1 MYDQT
6 YRRCIFLSRLPHQGK
21 RNDYWSSLGR
31 GKALAASW
39 RERYYPVEP
48 KPSKACS
55 AIALSGEGKRVK
67 VLVVDDEK
75 DITALV
81 AYHLERE
88 GFRVLQGHDGL
99 QALDLVKRERPNLL
113 ILDLMLPQMSGLDVC
128 RRLRKE
134 PDTARLPILML
145 TAKAEETDK
154 VLGLELGGD
163 DYLTKPFG
171 PRELVAR
178 VKALIR
184 RSEEPQGNEVVAA
197 GALEVDLGRYTVSV
211 RKRAVELT
219 SKEFDLLKALIL
231 AKGRAL
237 TREYLLDRVWG
248 YDQAS
253 EIESRTV
260 DVHVRRLR
268 EKLGPE
274 ARRIITVKNVGYR
287 FAQDA

>member
-1 MYDQT
+1 
-6 YRRCIFLSRLPHQGK
+6 
-21 RNDYWSSLGR
+21 
-31 GKALAASW
+31 
-39 RERYYPVEP
+39 
-48 KPSKACS
+48 
-55 AIALSGEGKRVK
+55 VK

-88 GFRVLQGHDGL
+88 GFRVLQAHDGF
-99 QALDLVKRERPNLL
+99 QALDLVKRERPHLL

-134 PDTARLPILML
+134 PDTVRLPILML
-145 TAKAEETDK
+145 TAKAEESDK

-184 RSEEPQGNEVVAA
+184 RSEDRQEEVIVKA
-197 GALEVDLGRYTVSV
+197 GALEVDLARYTVSI
-211 RKRAVELT
+211 RRRTVELT
-219 SKEFDLLKALIL
+219 AKEFDLLKALIL

-237 TREYLLDRVWG
+237 TREHLLDRVWG

-268 EKLGPE
+268 EKLGSE
-274 ARRIITVKNVGYR
+274 AKRIVTVKSVGYR
-287 FAQDA
+287 FNQDA

>member
-1 MYDQT
+1 M
-6 YRRCIFLSRLPHQGK
+6 
-21 RNDYWSSLGR
+21 
-31 GKALAASW
+31 
-39 RERYYPVEP
+39 
-48 KPSKACS
+48 
-55 AIALSGEGKRVK
+55 K

-88 GFRVLQGHDGL
+88 GFRVLQAHDGL
-99 QALDLVKRERPNLL
+99 QALDLVKRERPNVL

-134 PDTARLPILML
+134 PDTVRLPILML

-184 RSEEPQGNEVVAA
+184 RSEEAPGEEVVKA
-197 GALEVDLGRYTVSV
+197 GALEVDLGRYTVSI
-211 RKRAVELT
+211 RRRAVELT
-219 SKEFDLLKALIL
+219 AKEFDLLKALIL

-237 TREYLLDRVWG
+237 TRDYLLDRVWG

-274 ARRIITVKNVGYR
+274 AKRIVTVKSVGYR
-287 FAQDA
+287 FNQDA

>member
-1 MYDQT
+1 MK
-6 YRRCIFLSRLPHQGK
+6 I
-21 RNDYWSSLGR
+21 
-31 GKALAASW
+31 
-39 RERYYPVEP
+39 
-48 KPSKACS
+48 
-55 AIALSGEGKRVK
+55 
-67 VLVVDDEK
+67 LVVDDEK

-88 GFRVLQGHDGL
+88 GFRVLQAYDGL
-99 QALDLVKRERPNLL
+99 QALELVKREHPNLL
-113 ILDLMLPQMSGLDVC
+113 ILDLMLPVMSGLDVC

-134 PDTARLPILML
+134 PETARLPILML

-154 VLGLELGGD
+154 VLGLELGAD

-184 RSEEPQGNEVVAA
+184 RSEEAPAEEVVKA
-197 GALEVDLGRYTVSV
+197 GALEIDLGRYTVSV
-211 RKRAVELT
+211 RKRPVELT
-219 SKEFDLLKALIL
+219 AKEFDLLKALIL
-231 AKGRAL
+231 ANGRAL
-237 TREYLLDRVWG
+237 TRDFLLDRVWG
-248 YDQAS
+248 YQQAS

-274 ARRIITVKNVGYR
+274 AKRIVTVKSVGYR

>member
-1 MYDQT
+1 M
-6 YRRCIFLSRLPHQGK
+6 
-21 RNDYWSSLGR
+21 
-31 GKALAASW
+31 
-39 RERYYPVEP
+39 
-48 KPSKACS
+48 
-55 AIALSGEGKRVK
+55 K

-88 GFRVLQGHDGL
+88 GFRVLQAHDGL
-99 QALDLVKRERPNLL
+99 QALELVKRERPSLL
-113 ILDLMLPQMSGLDVC
+113 VLDLMLPHLSGLDLC

-184 RSEEPQGNEVVAA
+184 RSEEVQEGEVVKV
-197 GALEVDLGRYTVSV
+197 GSLEIDLGRYTVAI

-219 SKEFDLLKALIL
+219 PKEFDLLKALVL
-231 AKGRAL
+231 AKGRVL

-248 YDQAS
+248 YERAS

-274 ARRIITVKNVGYR
+274 AARIVTVKSVGYR
-287 FAQDA
+287 FNQDS

>member
-1 MYDQT
+1 MPPPVNVAII
-6 YRRCIFLSRLPHQGK
+6 RSGK
-21 RNDYWSSLGR
+21 GGR
-31 GKALAASW
+31 DGEQ
-39 RERYYPVEP
+39 RG
-48 KPSKACS
+48 
-55 AIALSGEGKRVK
+55 GEGVK

-88 GFRVLQGHDGL
+88 GFRVLQAHDGL

-113 ILDLMLPQMSGLDVC
+113 ILDLMLPQISGLDVC

-145 TAKAEETDK
+145 TAKAEEADK

-184 RSEEPQGNEVVAA
+184 RSEERQEEEVVKA
-197 GALEVDLGRYTVSV
+197 GALEVDLARYIVSI
-211 RKRAVELT
+211 RRRPIELT
-219 SKEFDLLKALIL
+219 AKEFDLLKALIL

-237 TREYLLDRVWG
+237 TRDYLLDRVWG

-274 ARRIITVKNVGYR
+274 AKRIVTVKNVGYR
-287 FAQDA
+287 FNQDH

>member
-1 MYDQT
+1 M
-6 YRRCIFLSRLPHQGK
+6 
-21 RNDYWSSLGR
+21 
-31 GKALAASW
+31 
-39 RERYYPVEP
+39 
-48 KPSKACS
+48 
-55 AIALSGEGKRVK
+55 K

-88 GFRVLQGHDGL
+88 GFRVLQAHDGL
-99 QALDLVKRERPNLL
+99 QALELIKRERPSLL
-113 ILDLMLPQMSGLDVC
+113 VLDLMLPHLSGLDVC

-171 PRELVAR
+171 PKELVAR

-184 RSEEPQGNEVVAA
+184 RSEEVQGGEIVKA
-197 GALEVDLGRYTVSV
+197 GGLEIDLDRYTVAV
-211 RKRAVELT
+211 RKRAVDLT
-219 SKEFDLLKALIL
+219 PKEFDLLKALVL
-231 AKGRAL
+231 AKGRVL

-248 YDQAS
+248 YERAS

-274 ARRIITVKNVGYR
+274 AARIVTVKSVGYR
-287 FAQDA
+287 FNQDS

>member
-1 MYDQT
+1 M
-6 YRRCIFLSRLPHQGK
+6 
-21 RNDYWSSLGR
+21 
-31 GKALAASW
+31 
-39 RERYYPVEP
+39 
-48 KPSKACS
+48 
-55 AIALSGEGKRVK
+55 K

-88 GFRVLQGHDGL
+88 GFRVLQAHDGF
-99 QALDLVKRERPNLL
+99 QALDLVKRERPHLL

-134 PDTARLPILML
+134 PDTVRLPILML
-145 TAKAEETDK
+145 TAKAEESDK

-184 RSEEPQGNEVVAA
+184 RSEDRQEEVIVKA
-197 GALEVDLGRYTVSV
+197 GALEVDLARYTVSI
-211 RKRAVELT
+211 RRRTVELT
-219 SKEFDLLKALIL
+219 AKEFDLLKALIL

-237 TREYLLDRVWG
+237 TREHLLDRVWG

-268 EKLGPE
+268 EKLGSE
-274 ARRIITVKNVGYR
+274 AKRIVTVKSVGYR
-287 FAQDA
+287 FNQDL

>member
-1 MYDQT
+1 M
-6 YRRCIFLSRLPHQGK
+6 
-21 RNDYWSSLGR
+21 
-31 GKALAASW
+31 
-39 RERYYPVEP
+39 
-48 KPSKACS
+48 
-55 AIALSGEGKRVK
+55 K

-88 GFRVLQGHDGL
+88 GFRVLQAYDGF
-99 QALDLVKRERPNLL
+99 QALEMVKRERPNLL
-113 ILDLMLPQMSGLDVC
+113 VLDLMLPQMSGLDVC

-184 RSEEPQGNEVVAA
+184 RSEEPQGDEVVAA
-197 GALEVDLGRYTVSV
+197 GALEIDLARYTVSI

-219 SKEFDLLKALIL
+219 AKEFDLLKALIL

-237 TREYLLDRVWG
+237 TREHLLDRVWG

-268 EKLGPE
+268 EKLGSE
-274 ARRIITVKNVGYR
+274 AKRIVTVKNVGYR
-287 FAQDA
+287 FNQDA

>member
-1 MYDQT
+1 M
-6 YRRCIFLSRLPHQGK
+6 
-21 RNDYWSSLGR
+21 
-31 GKALAASW
+31 
-39 RERYYPVEP
+39 
-48 KPSKACS
+48 
-55 AIALSGEGKRVK
+55 K

-88 GFRVLQGHDGL
+88 GFRVLQAHDGL
-99 QALDLVKRERPNLL
+99 QALELVKRERPNVL
-113 ILDLMLPQMSGLDVC
+113 ILDLMLPHMGGLDVC
-128 RRLRKE
+128 RRLRRE
-134 PDTARLPILML
+134 PETARLPILML

-163 DYLTKPFG
+163 DYLTKPFA

-184 RSEEPQGNEVVAA
+184 RSEEVPGEEVVKV
-197 GALEVDLGRYTVSV
+197 GGLEIDLGRYTVSI
-211 RKRAVELT
+211 RRRTVELT
-219 SKEFDLLKALIL
+219 AKEFDLLKALIL

-237 TREYLLDRVWG
+237 TRDYLLDRVWG

-268 EKLGPE
+268 EKLGSE
-274 ARRIITVKNVGYR
+274 AKRIVTVKSVGYR
-287 FAQDA
+287 FNQDA

>member
-1 MYDQT
+1 M
-6 YRRCIFLSRLPHQGK
+6 
-21 RNDYWSSLGR
+21 
-31 GKALAASW
+31 
-39 RERYYPVEP
+39 
-48 KPSKACS
+48 
-55 AIALSGEGKRVK
+55 K

-88 GFRVLQGHDGL
+88 GFRVLQAHDGL
-99 QALDLVKRERPNLL
+99 QALDLVKRERPNVL
-113 ILDLMLPQMSGLDVC
+113 ILDLMLPHMGGLDVC
-128 RRLRKE
+128 RRLRRE
-134 PDTARLPILML
+134 PETARLPILIL

-163 DYLTKPFG
+163 DYLTKPFA

-184 RSEEPQGNEVVAA
+184 RSEEVPGEEVVKV
-197 GALEVDLGRYTVSV
+197 GGLEIDLGRYTVSI
-211 RKRAVELT
+211 RRRTVELT
-219 SKEFDLLKALIL
+219 AKEFALLKALIL

-237 TREYLLDRVWG
+237 TRDYLLDRVWG

-268 EKLGPE
+268 EKLGSE
-274 ARRIITVKNVGYR
+274 AKRIVTVKSVGYR
-287 FAQDA
+287 FNQDA

>member
-1 MYDQT
+1 M
-6 YRRCIFLSRLPHQGK
+6 
-21 RNDYWSSLGR
+21 
-31 GKALAASW
+31 
-39 RERYYPVEP
+39 
-48 KPSKACS
+48 
-55 AIALSGEGKRVK
+55 K

-88 GFRVLQGHDGL
+88 GFRVLQAHDGF
-99 QALDLVKRERPNLL
+99 QALDLVKRERPHLL

-134 PDTARLPILML
+134 PDTVRLPILML
-145 TAKAEETDK
+145 TAKAEESDK

-184 RSEEPQGNEVVAA
+184 RSQDRQEEEIVKA
-197 GALEVDLGRYTVSV
+197 GALEVDLARYTVSI
-211 RKRAVELT
+211 RRRTVELT
-219 SKEFDLLKALIL
+219 AKEFDLLKALIL

-237 TREYLLDRVWG
+237 TREHLLDRVWG

-268 EKLGPE
+268 EKLGSE
-274 ARRIITVKNVGYR
+274 AKRIVTVKSVGYR
-287 FAQDA
+287 FNQDA

>member
-1 MYDQT
+1 
-6 YRRCIFLSRLPHQGK
+6 
-21 RNDYWSSLGR
+21 
-31 GKALAASW
+31 
-39 RERYYPVEP
+39 
-48 KPSKACS
+48 
-55 AIALSGEGKRVK
+55 
-67 VLVVDDEK
+67 VVDDER

-88 GFRVLQGHDGL
+88 GFRVLEAHDGL
-99 QALDLVKRERPNLL
+99 QALELVKRERPNLV
-113 ILDLMLPQMSGLDVC
+113 ILDLMLPVMSGLDVC

-134 PDTARLPILML
+134 PETTWLPILML
-145 TAKAEETDK
+145 TARAEETDK

-178 VKALIR
+178 VKALLR
-184 RSEEPQGNEVVAA
+184 RSEEAPGDEVVKA

-211 RKRAVELT
+211 RKRPVELT
-219 SKEFDLLKALIL
+219 AKEFDLLRALIL
-231 AKGRAL
+231 AKGRVL
-237 TREYLLDRVWG
+237 TREHLLDRVWG
-248 YDQAS
+248 YHHAS

-274 ARRIITVKNVGYR
+274 AKRVLTVKGVGYR

>member
-1 MYDQT
+1 M
-6 YRRCIFLSRLPHQGK
+6 
-21 RNDYWSSLGR
+21 
-31 GKALAASW
+31 
-39 RERYYPVEP
+39 
-48 KPSKACS
+48 
-55 AIALSGEGKRVK
+55 K

-88 GFRVLQGHDGL
+88 GFRVVQAHDGL
-99 QALDLVKRERPNLL
+99 QALELIRRERPGLL
-113 ILDLMLPQMSGLDVC
+113 VLDLMLPHLSGLDLC

-145 TAKAEETDK
+145 TAKAEEADK

-184 RSEEPQGNEVVAA
+184 RSEELQGEEIVRI
-197 GALEVDLGRYTVSV
+197 GSLQIDCGRYTVAI
-211 RKRAVELT
+211 RNRQIELT
-219 SKEFDLLKALIL
+219 TKEFDLLKTLIL
-231 AKGRAL
+231 TKGRVL
-237 TREYLLDRVWG
+237 SRNYLLERVWG
-248 YDQAS
+248 YERAS

-274 ARRIITVKNVGYR
+274 ATRIVTVKGVGYR
-287 FAQDA
+287 FDQDT

>member
-1 MYDQT
+1 M
-6 YRRCIFLSRLPHQGK
+6 
-21 RNDYWSSLGR
+21 
-31 GKALAASW
+31 KA
-39 RERYYPVEP
+39 
-48 KPSKACS
+48 
-55 AIALSGEGKRVK
+55 
-67 VLVVDDEK
+67 LVVDDEK

-88 GFRVLQGHDGL
+88 GFRVLQAHDGL
-99 QALDLVKRERPNLL
+99 QALELVKRERPNVL
-113 ILDLMLPQMSGLDVC
+113 ILDLMLPHLSGLDVC

-134 PDTARLPILML
+134 PETARLPILML
-145 TAKAEETDK
+145 TAKADETDK

-184 RSEEPQGNEVVAA
+184 RSEEVPAEEILKVG
-197 GALEVDLGRYTVSV
+197 GLEIDLGRYTVAI

-219 SKEFDLLKALIL
+219 TKEFDLLKALVL
-231 AKGRAL
+231 ARGRAL
-237 TREYLLDRVWG
+237 TREHLLDRVWG
-248 YDQAS
+248 YDRAS

-268 EKLGPE
+268 EKLGSE
-274 ARRIITVKNVGYR
+274 AKRIVTVKNVGYR
-287 FAQDA
+287 FDQDT

>member
-1 MYDQT
+1 MK
-6 YRRCIFLSRLPHQGK
+6 I
-21 RNDYWSSLGR
+21 
-31 GKALAASW
+31 
-39 RERYYPVEP
+39 
-48 KPSKACS
+48 
-55 AIALSGEGKRVK
+55 
-67 VLVVDDEK
+67 LVVDDEK

-88 GFRVLQGHDGL
+88 GFRVLQAYDGL

-113 ILDLMLPQMSGLDVC
+113 ILDLMLPVMSGLDVC

-154 VLGLELGGD
+154 VLGLELGAD

-184 RSEEPQGNEVVAA
+184 RSEEAPAEEVVKA
-197 GALEVDLGRYTVSV
+197 GALEIDLGRYTVSV
-211 RKRAVELT
+211 RRRPVELT
-219 SKEFDLLKALIL
+219 AKEFDLLKALIL

-237 TREYLLDRVWG
+237 TRDYLLDHVWE
-248 YDQAS
+248 YQQAS

-260 DVHVRRLR
+260 DVHIRRLR

-274 ARRIITVKNVGYR
+274 AKRIVTVKSVGYR

>member
-1 MYDQT
+1 M
-6 YRRCIFLSRLPHQGK
+6 
-21 RNDYWSSLGR
+21 
-31 GKALAASW
+31 
-39 RERYYPVEP
+39 
-48 KPSKACS
+48 
-55 AIALSGEGKRVK
+55 K

-88 GFRVLQGHDGL
+88 GFHVLQAHDGL
-99 QALDLVKRERPNLL
+99 QALELIKRELPSLL
-113 ILDLMLPQMSGLDVC
+113 VLDLMLPHLSGLDLC

-134 PDTARLPILML
+134 PETARLPILML
-145 TAKAEETDK
+145 TAKAEEADK

-184 RSEEPQGNEVVAA
+184 RSEELQDEDVMKA
-197 GALEVDLGRYTVSV
+197 GSLQVDFRRYTVVV
-211 RKRAVELT
+211 RNRPIELT
-219 SKEFDLLKALIL
+219 AKEFDLLKALIF
-231 AKGRAL
+231 AKGRVL
-237 TREYLLDRVWG
+237 TRDYLLERVWG
-248 YDQAS
+248 YERAS

-274 ARRIITVKNVGYR
+274 AKRIVTVKGVGYR
-287 FAQDA
+287 FDRDV

>member
-1 MYDQT
+1 M
-6 YRRCIFLSRLPHQGK
+6 
-21 RNDYWSSLGR
+21 
-31 GKALAASW
+31 
-39 RERYYPVEP
+39 
-48 KPSKACS
+48 
-55 AIALSGEGKRVK
+55 K

-88 GFRVLQGHDGL
+88 GFRVLQAHDGL
-99 QALDLVKRERPNLL
+99 QALELVKRERPSLL
-113 ILDLMLPQMSGLDVC
+113 VLDLMLPHLSGLDVC

-171 PRELVAR
+171 PKELVAR

-184 RSEEPQGNEVVAA
+184 RSEEVQGGEIVKA
-197 GALEVDLGRYTVSV
+197 GSLEIDLDRYTVTI

-219 SKEFDLLKALIL
+219 PKEFDLLKALVL
-231 AKGRAL
+231 AKGRVL

-248 YDQAS
+248 YERAS

-274 ARRIITVKNVGYR
+274 AARIVTVKSVGYR
-287 FAQDA
+287 FNQDT

>member
-1 MYDQT
+1 M
-6 YRRCIFLSRLPHQGK
+6 
-21 RNDYWSSLGR
+21 
-31 GKALAASW
+31 
-39 RERYYPVEP
+39 
-48 KPSKACS
+48 
-55 AIALSGEGKRVK
+55 K

-88 GFRVLQGHDGL
+88 GFRVLQAHDGL
-99 QALDLVKRERPNLL
+99 QALELVKRERPSLL
-113 ILDLMLPQMSGLDVC
+113 VLDLMLPHLSGLDVC

-171 PRELVAR
+171 PKELVAR

-184 RSEEPQGNEVVAA
+184 RSEEVQGGEVVKA
-197 GALEVDLGRYTVSV
+197 GSLEIDLDRYTVAI

-219 SKEFDLLKALIL
+219 PKEFDLLKALVL
-231 AKGRAL
+231 AKGRVL
-237 TREYLLDRVWG
+237 TRDYLLDRVWG
-248 YDQAS
+248 YERAS

-274 ARRIITVKNVGYR
+274 ATRIVTVKSVGYR
-287 FAQDA
+287 FDQDS

>member
-1 MYDQT
+1 M
-6 YRRCIFLSRLPHQGK
+6 
-21 RNDYWSSLGR
+21 
-31 GKALAASW
+31 
-39 RERYYPVEP
+39 
-48 KPSKACS
+48 
-55 AIALSGEGKRVK
+55 K

-75 DITALV
+75 DITALA

-88 GFRVLQGHDGL
+88 GFHVLQAHDGL
-99 QALDLVKRERPNLL
+99 QALDLIKRERPGLL
-113 ILDLMLPQMSGLDVC
+113 ILDLMLPHLSGLDLC

-145 TAKAEETDK
+145 TAKAEEADK

-184 RSEEPQGNEVVAA
+184 RSEEVQGEEVVKA
-197 GALEVDLGRYTVSV
+197 GNLEIDFGRYTVAI
-211 RKRAVELT
+211 RNRLVELT
-219 SKEFDLLKALIL
+219 TKEFDLLKALIL
-231 AKGRAL
+231 SKGRVL
-237 TREYLLDRVWG
+237 TRDYLLERVWG
-248 YDQAS
+248 YERAS

-260 DVHVRRLR
+260 DVHIRRLR

-274 ARRIITVKNVGYR
+274 AARIMTVKGVGYR
-287 FAQDA
+287 FDQDA

>member
-1 MYDQT
+1 
-6 YRRCIFLSRLPHQGK
+6 
-21 RNDYWSSLGR
+21 
-31 GKALAASW
+31 
-39 RERYYPVEP
+39 
-48 KPSKACS
+48 
-55 AIALSGEGKRVK
+55 VK

-88 GFRVLQGHDGL
+88 GFHVLQAHDGL
-99 QALDLVKRERPNLL
+99 QALELITREPPSLLV
-113 ILDLMLPQMSGLDVC
+113 LDLMLPHLSGLDLC

-134 PDTARLPILML
+134 PKTARLPILML
-145 TAKAEETDK
+145 TAKAEEADK

-184 RSEEPQGNEVVAA
+184 RSEELQSEEVMKA
-197 GALEVDLGRYTVSV
+197 GSLQIDFGRYAVAV
-211 RKRAVELT
+211 RNRPIELT
-219 SKEFDLLKALIL
+219 AKEFDLLKALIL
-231 AKGRAL
+231 AKGRVL
-237 TREYLLDRVWG
+237 TRDYLLERVWG
-248 YDQAS
+248 YERAS

-268 EKLGPE
+268 EKLGLE
-274 ARRIITVKNVGYR
+274 AKRIVTVKGVGYR
-287 FAQDA
+287 FDRDA

>member
-1 MYDQT
+1 M
-6 YRRCIFLSRLPHQGK
+6 
-21 RNDYWSSLGR
+21 
-31 GKALAASW
+31 
-39 RERYYPVEP
+39 
-48 KPSKACS
+48 
-55 AIALSGEGKRVK
+55 K

-88 GFRVLQGHDGL
+88 GFRVLQAHDGL
-99 QALDLVKRERPNLL
+99 QALELVKRERPHLL
-113 ILDLMLPQMSGLDVC
+113 VLDLMLPHLSGLDVC
-128 RRLRKE
+128 RRLRKD

-154 VLGLELGGD
+154 ILGLELGGD

-184 RSEEPQGNEVVAA
+184 RSEEVQEEEAFKVGS
-197 GALEVDLGRYTVSV
+197 LELDLGRYTVSI

-219 SKEFDLLKALIL
+219 TKEFDLLKALVL

-237 TREYLLDRVWG
+237 TREFLLDRVWG
-248 YDQAS
+248 YERAS

-274 ARRIITVKNVGYR
+274 ATRIVTVKNVGYR
-287 FAQDA
+287 FDQDT

>member
-1 MYDQT
+1 M
-6 YRRCIFLSRLPHQGK
+6 
-21 RNDYWSSLGR
+21 
-31 GKALAASW
+31 
-39 RERYYPVEP
+39 
-48 KPSKACS
+48 
-55 AIALSGEGKRVK
+55 K

-145 TAKAEETDK
+145 TAKAEEADK

-171 PRELVAR
+171 TGELMARMRVAMR
-178 VKALIR
+178 TA
-184 RSEEPQGNEVVAA
+184 SG
-197 GALEVDLGRYTVSV
+197 TVC
-211 RKRAVELT
+211 A
-219 SKEFDLLKALIL
+219 
-231 AKGRAL
+231 
-237 TREYLLDRVWG
+237 
-248 YDQAS
+248 
-253 EIESRTV
+253 
-260 DVHVRRLR
+260 
-268 EKLGPE
+268 
-274 ARRIITVKNVGYR
+274 
-287 FAQDA
+287 

>member
-1 MYDQT
+1 
-6 YRRCIFLSRLPHQGK
+6 
-21 RNDYWSSLGR
+21 
-31 GKALAASW
+31 
-39 RERYYPVEP
+39 
-48 KPSKACS
+48 
-55 AIALSGEGKRVK
+55 VK

-88 GFRVLQGHDGL
+88 GFRVLQAHDGL
-99 QALDLVKRERPNLL
+99 QALDLVKRERPNVL
-113 ILDLMLPQMSGLDVC
+113 ILDLMLPQISGLDVC

-184 RSEEPQGNEVVAA
+184 RSEETPGEEVVKA
-197 GALEVDLGRYTVSV
+197 GALEVDLARYIVSI
-211 RKRAVELT
+211 RRRPIELT
-219 SKEFDLLKALIL
+219 AKEFDLLKALIL

-237 TREYLLDRVWG
+237 TRDYLLDRVWG

-268 EKLGPE
+268 EKLGSE
-274 ARRIITVKNVGYR
+274 AKRIVTVKSVGYR
-287 FAQDA
+287 FNQDL

>member
-1 MYDQT
+1 
-6 YRRCIFLSRLPHQGK
+6 
-21 RNDYWSSLGR
+21 
-31 GKALAASW
+31 
-39 RERYYPVEP
+39 
-48 KPSKACS
+48 
-55 AIALSGEGKRVK
+55 VK

-88 GFRVLQGHDGL
+88 GFRVLQAHDGL
-99 QALDLVKRERPNLL
+99 QALDLVKRERPNVL

-134 PDTARLPILML
+134 PDTVRLPILML

-184 RSEEPQGNEVVAA
+184 RSEEAPGEEVVKA
-197 GALEVDLGRYTVSV
+197 GALEVDLGRYTVSI
-211 RKRAVELT
+211 RRRAVELT
-219 SKEFDLLKALIL
+219 AKEFDLLKAFIL

-237 TREYLLDRVWG
+237 TRDYLLDRVWG

-274 ARRIITVKNVGYR
+274 AKRIVTVKSVGYR
-287 FAQDA
+287 FNQDA

>member
-1 MYDQT
+1 M
-6 YRRCIFLSRLPHQGK
+6 
-21 RNDYWSSLGR
+21 
-31 GKALAASW
+31 
-39 RERYYPVEP
+39 
-48 KPSKACS
+48 
-55 AIALSGEGKRVK
+55 K
-67 VLVVDDEK
+67 VLVVDDEE

-88 GFRVLQGHDGL
+88 GFRVLQAHDGL
-99 QALDLVKRERPNLL
+99 QALELVRRERPSLL
-113 ILDLMLPQMSGLDVC
+113 VLDLMLPHLSGLDVC

-184 RSEEPQGNEVVAA
+184 RSEEIQEEEIFKVGS
-197 GALEVDLGRYTVSV
+197 LELDLGRYTVSI

-219 SKEFDLLKALIL
+219 TKEFDLLKALVL

-237 TREYLLDRVWG
+237 TREFLLDRVWG
-248 YDQAS
+248 YERAS
-253 EIESRTV
+253 EIESRTI

-274 ARRIITVKNVGYR
+274 AKRIVTVKNVGYR
-287 FAQDA
+287 FDQDT

>member
-1 MYDQT
+1 M
-6 YRRCIFLSRLPHQGK
+6 
-21 RNDYWSSLGR
+21 
-31 GKALAASW
+31 
-39 RERYYPVEP
+39 
-48 KPSKACS
+48 
-55 AIALSGEGKRVK
+55 K

-88 GFRVLQGHDGL
+88 GFHVLQAHDGL
-99 QALDLVKRERPNLL
+99 QALELIKRELPSLL
-113 ILDLMLPQMSGLDVC
+113 VLDLMLPHLSGLDLC

-134 PDTARLPILML
+134 PETARLPILML
-145 TAKAEETDK
+145 TAKAEEADK

-184 RSEEPQGNEVVAA
+184 RSEELQDEDVMKA
-197 GALEVDLGRYTVSV
+197 GSLQVDFRRYTVVV
-211 RKRAVELT
+211 RNRPIELT
-219 SKEFDLLKALIL
+219 AKEFDLLKALIF
-231 AKGRAL
+231 AKGRVL
-237 TREYLLDRVWG
+237 TRDYLLERVWG
-248 YDQAS
+248 YERAS

-274 ARRIITVKNVGYR
+274 AKRIVTVKGVGYR
-287 FAQDA
+287 FDRDA

>member
-1 MYDQT
+1 M
-6 YRRCIFLSRLPHQGK
+6 
-21 RNDYWSSLGR
+21 
-31 GKALAASW
+31 
-39 RERYYPVEP
+39 
-48 KPSKACS
+48 
-55 AIALSGEGKRVK
+55 K

-88 GFRVLQGHDGL
+88 GFRVLQAHDGL

-113 ILDLMLPQMSGLDVC
+113 ILDLMLPQMGGLDVC

-145 TAKAEETDK
+145 TAKAEEADK

-184 RSEEPQGNEVVAA
+184 RSEERQEEEIVKA
-197 GALEVDLGRYTVSV
+197 GALEVDLARYIVSI
-211 RKRAVELT
+211 RRRPIELT
-219 SKEFDLLKALIL
+219 AKEFDLLKALIL

-237 TREYLLDRVWG
+237 TRDYLLDRVWG

-274 ARRIITVKNVGYR
+274 AKRIVTVKNVGYR
-287 FAQDA
+287 FNQDH

>member
-1 MYDQT
+1 M
-6 YRRCIFLSRLPHQGK
+6 
-21 RNDYWSSLGR
+21 
-31 GKALAASW
+31 
-39 RERYYPVEP
+39 
-48 KPSKACS
+48 
-55 AIALSGEGKRVK
+55 K

-88 GFRVLQGHDGL
+88 GFRVLQAHDGF
-99 QALDLVKRERPNLL
+99 QALDLVKRERPHLL

-134 PDTARLPILML
+134 PDTVRLPILML
-145 TAKAEETDK
+145 TAKAEESDK

-184 RSEEPQGNEVVAA
+184 RSEDRQEEVIVKA
-197 GALEVDLGRYTVSV
+197 GALEVDLARYTVSI
-211 RKRAVELT
+211 RRRTVELT
-219 SKEFDLLKALIL
+219 AKEFDLLKALIL

-237 TREYLLDRVWG
+237 TRDYLLDRVWG

-268 EKLGPE
+268 EKLGSE
-274 ARRIITVKNVGYR
+274 AKRIVTVKSVGYR
-287 FAQDA
+287 FNQDL

>member
-1 MYDQT
+1 
-6 YRRCIFLSRLPHQGK
+6 
-21 RNDYWSSLGR
+21 
-31 GKALAASW
+31 
-39 RERYYPVEP
+39 
-48 KPSKACS
+48 
-55 AIALSGEGKRVK
+55 VK

-88 GFRVLQGHDGL
+88 GFRVLQAHDGL
-99 QALDLVKRERPNLL
+99 QALDLVKRERPNVL
-113 ILDLMLPQMSGLDVC
+113 ILDLMLPHMGGLDVC
-128 RRLRKE
+128 RRLRRE
-134 PDTARLPILML
+134 PETARLPILML
-145 TAKAEETDK
+145 TAKAGETDK

-163 DYLTKPFG
+163 DYLTKPFA

-184 RSEEPQGNEVVAA
+184 RSEEVPGEEVVKT
-197 GALEVDLGRYTVSV
+197 GTLEIDLGRYTVSI
-211 RKRAVELT
+211 RRRTVELT
-219 SKEFDLLKALIL
+219 AKEFALLKALIL

-237 TREYLLDRVWG
+237 TRDYLLDRVWG

-274 ARRIITVKNVGYR
+274 AKRIVTVKSVGYR
-287 FAQDA
+287 FNQDL

>member
-1 MYDQT
+1 MT
-6 YRRCIFLSRLPHQGK
+6 SIA
-21 RNDYWSSLGR
+21 SS
-31 GKALAASW
+31 
-39 RERYYPVEP
+39 
-48 KPSKACS
+48 
-55 AIALSGEGKRVK
+55 EGGSSVK

-88 GFRVLQGHDGL
+88 GFRVLQAYDGL
-99 QALDLVKRERPNLL
+99 QALELVKRERPNLL

-134 PDTARLPILML
+134 PETSRLPILML

-184 RSEEPQGNEVVAA
+184 RSEEAPGDEVVKA
-197 GALEVDLGRYTVSV
+197 GALEIDFGRYTVSI
-211 RKRAVELT
+211 RKRTVELT
-219 SKEFDLLKALIL
+219 SKEFDLLKALML

-274 ARRIITVKNVGYR
+274 AKRIVTVKNVGYR

>member
-1 MYDQT
+1 M
-6 YRRCIFLSRLPHQGK
+6 
-21 RNDYWSSLGR
+21 
-31 GKALAASW
+31 
-39 RERYYPVEP
+39 
-48 KPSKACS
+48 
-55 AIALSGEGKRVK
+55 K

-88 GFRVLQGHDGL
+88 GFRVLQAHDGL
-99 QALDLVKRERPNLL
+99 HALELVKRERPHLL
-113 ILDLMLPQMSGLDVC
+113 VLDLMLPHLSGLDVC

-171 PRELVAR
+171 PKELVAR

-184 RSEEPQGNEVVAA
+184 RSEEVQGGEVVKA
-197 GALEVDLGRYTVSV
+197 GSLEIDLDRYTVTI

-219 SKEFDLLKALIL
+219 PKEFDLLKALVL
-231 AKGRAL
+231 AKGRVL
-237 TREYLLDRVWG
+237 TRDYLLDRVWG
-248 YDQAS
+248 YERAS

-274 ARRIITVKNVGYR
+274 AARIVTVKSVGYR
-287 FAQDA
+287 FNQDS

>member
-1 MYDQT
+1 M
-6 YRRCIFLSRLPHQGK
+6 
-21 RNDYWSSLGR
+21 
-31 GKALAASW
+31 
-39 RERYYPVEP
+39 
-48 KPSKACS
+48 
-55 AIALSGEGKRVK
+55 K

-88 GFRVLQGHDGL
+88 GFHVLQAHDGL
-99 QALDLVKRERPNLL
+99 QALELVKRERPSLL
-113 ILDLMLPQMSGLDVC
+113 VLDLMLPHLSGLDVC

-145 TAKAEETDK
+145 TAKADETDK

-178 VKALIR
+178 VKALMR
-184 RSEEPQGNEVVAA
+184 RTEETPAAEIVKVGN
-197 GALEVDLGRYTVSV
+197 LEIDLGRYTVTV

-219 SKEFDLLKALIL
+219 TKEFDLLKALVL

-237 TREYLLDRVWG
+237 TREHLLDRVWG
-248 YDQAS
+248 YERAS

-274 ARRIITVKNVGYR
+274 AERILTVKNVGYR
-287 FAQDA
+287 FDQDT

>member
-1 MYDQT
+1 MPLVDLT
-6 YRRCIFLSRLPHQGK
+6 G
-21 RNDYWSSLGR
+21 GT
-31 GKALAASW
+31 A
-39 RERYYPVEP
+39 
-48 KPSKACS
+48 
-55 AIALSGEGKRVK
+55 VK

-88 GFRVLQGHDGL
+88 GFTVLQAHDGL
-99 QALDLVKRERPNLL
+99 QALELVKRERPSLL
-113 ILDLMLPQMSGLDVC
+113 VLDLMLPHLSGLDVC

-171 PRELVAR
+171 PKELVAR

-184 RSEEPQGNEVVAA
+184 RSEEVQGGEVVKA
-197 GALEVDLGRYTVSV
+197 GSLEIDLDRYTVTI

-219 SKEFDLLKALIL
+219 PKEFDLLKALVL
-231 AKGRAL
+231 AKGRVL
-237 TREYLLDRVWG
+237 TRDYLLDRVWG
-248 YDQAS
+248 YERAS

-268 EKLGPE
+268 EKLGSE
-274 ARRIITVKNVGYR
+274 AARIVTVKSVGYR
-287 FAQDA
+287 FDQDS

>member
-1 MYDQT
+1 MK
-6 YRRCIFLSRLPHQGK
+6 I
-21 RNDYWSSLGR
+21 
-31 GKALAASW
+31 
-39 RERYYPVEP
+39 
-48 KPSKACS
+48 
-55 AIALSGEGKRVK
+55 
-67 VLVVDDEK
+67 LVVDDEK

-88 GFRVLQGHDGL
+88 GFRVLQAYDGL
-99 QALDLVKRERPNLL
+99 QGLELARRERPNLL
-113 ILDLMLPQMSGLDVC
+113 VLDLMLPVMSGLDVC

-134 PDTARLPILML
+134 PETARLPILML
-145 TAKAEETDK
+145 TAKTEETDK
-154 VLGLELGGD
+154 VLGLELGAD

-184 RSEEPQGNEVVAA
+184 RSEEAPAEEVVKA
-197 GALEVDLGRYTVSV
+197 GALEIDLGRYTVSV
-211 RKRAVELT
+211 SKRPVELT
-219 SKEFDLLKALIL
+219 AKEFDLLKALIL

-237 TREYLLDRVWG
+237 TRDYLLDHVWG
-248 YDQAS
+248 YQQAS

-274 ARRIITVKNVGYR
+274 AKRVVTVKSVGYR